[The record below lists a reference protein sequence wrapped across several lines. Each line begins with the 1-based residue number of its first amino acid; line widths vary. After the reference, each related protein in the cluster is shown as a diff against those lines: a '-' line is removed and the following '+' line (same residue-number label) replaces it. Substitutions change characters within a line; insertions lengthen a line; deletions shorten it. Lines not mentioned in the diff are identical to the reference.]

1 VDFSRLPNG
10 TVLDLKILPQSVCG
24 ATGIDALVVCIGNVH
39 GRYPG
44 EPRLEFER
52 LDAIRNTVSTPLVL
66 HGASGLPEA
75 MLRRSIE
82 LGVTK
87 FNVNTEIRGAYVAAL
102 RELLDAP
109 EAPDLLDLMENAIV
123 AMEAVISTK
132 LSLFGSAGR
141 AWHN

>member
-1 VDFSRLPNG
+1 
-10 TVLDLKILPQSVCG
+10 
-24 ATGIDALVVCIGNVH
+24 
-39 GRYPG
+39 
-44 EPRLEFER
+44 
-52 LDAIRNTVSTPLVL
+52 
-66 HGASGLPEA
+66 

-141 AWHN
+141 EWHN